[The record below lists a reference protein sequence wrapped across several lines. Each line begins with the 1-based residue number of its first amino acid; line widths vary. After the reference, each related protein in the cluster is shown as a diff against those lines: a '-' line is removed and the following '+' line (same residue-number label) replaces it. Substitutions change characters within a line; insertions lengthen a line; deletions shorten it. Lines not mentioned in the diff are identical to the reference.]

1 MTRGD
6 QAFLRR
12 VLIALAIGAVAL
24 LLWQLAG
31 LWLLVF
37 ASCLLAI
44 LFRAMAEPLSRLTRL
59 PPRAALGVV
68 VLGLLLLLG
77 AASWMFGAQIS
88 AQFRLLGEVVPQAWQ
103 DLERRLGETMFGDAL
118 RESLSGLA
126 PEASMVMAGVGTAL
140 SSIGNAIA
148 GALLVF
154 VGGIYLAAQPRLY
167 RTGILK
173 LIPAARRALA
183 EQSLAETGRAL
194 RLWLL
199 GQLLAMAIVG
209 VVTSVGLALIGLPS
223 ALALGVL
230 AGLSDFVPVVGP
242 IVAAI
247 PALLIAFS
255 QGDDTALWTLALYV
269 GVQQLEG
276 NVLMPLIQQ
285 RVVSLPPALTMFAI
299 FAAGAL
305 FGVAGV
311 LLAAP
316 LTVAAYVLVKRL
328 YVREALD
335 TPTPIPGESQRG

>member
-12 VLIALAIGAVAL
+12 FLMALAIGVLVL

-44 LFRAMAEPLSRLTRL
+44 LFLAMAEPLSRLTHL

-68 VLGLLLLLG
+68 VLGLLLLFG
-77 AASWMFGAQIS
+77 AASWLFGAQMT
-88 AQFRLLGEVVPQAWQ
+88 AQFQVLGEAVPQAWQ
-103 DLERRLGETMFGDAL
+103 DLERRLGDTMFGDAL
-118 RESLSGLA
+118 RKTLSDLA
-126 PEASMVMAGVGTAL
+126 PEASAVMAGVRTAL
-140 SSIGNAIA
+140 ASIGNAVA

-167 RTGILK
+167 RTGVLK
-173 LIPAARRALA
+173 LIPTARRALA
-183 EQSLAETGRAL
+183 EQSLAETARAL

-209 VVTSVGLALIGLPS
+209 VVTSIGLALIGLPS

-255 QGDDTALWTLALYV
+255 QGNDVALWTLALYV

-305 FGVAGV
+305 FGVAGI

-316 LTVAAYVLVKRL
+316 LTVAGYVLVKRL

-335 TPTPIPGESQRG
+335 TATPIPGEARSD